1 MSLVPLPA
9 ASIPAPTGAAA
20 TPRAGRRR
28 RGMTLVEMLVAMTLT
43 LLLMG
48 AVAQIFGM
56 LGQGV
61 NGSRSVAELNDRL
74 RAAGYRLRQDLAG
87 ITVNPSPPVRPELN
101 SGYLEI
107 IEGPESDRYTYLS
120 GATFDKSNG
129 SVVGGKWVGSA
140 NPYAATAGSDDRLVG
155 DVDDVILFTTR
166 SSGDM
171 FAGRADTTIAN
182 IEGSSVRSPFAE
194 VIWFCR
200 PTSNTSDPRTY
211 TLYRRQRIVTAQP
224 GTPPFVDI
232 TAGAAS
238 QNTAGGAANT
248 LPWTN
253 WTTLYALTDVSI
265 RRQGT
270 VVMPN
275 SLGDLTRRE
284 NRHLH
289 NGAVLSEFPH
299 PFYAATYD
307 SVNHT
312 FDNNA
317 SRFGEDIILT
327 NVLAFDVRVWDPGAP
342 IQAVPANLQ
351 TGSLTQA
358 TRLAVQPGDPLY
370 GGPGAIVSG
379 TGCYVD
385 LGWGGSP
392 APVQIGT
399 TFPTVGKTAFQ
410 GKGMRVQNTLNNP
423 TASAVFTY
431 PTYDTWS
438 TSYESNGLDDD
449 GDGVIDNGTNGVDD
463 NNDGVV
469 DEPEERE
476 TSPPYPVPLTG
487 IQVRLRVYEPSSRQ
501 IRQITILQ
509 SF

>member
-20 TPRAGRRR
+20 TPRADRRR

-140 NPYAATAGSDDRLVG
+140 NPYAATVGSDDRLVG

-171 FAGRADTTIAN
+171 FSGRADTTIAN

-200 PTSNTSDPRTY
+200 PTANTSDPRTY

-224 GTPPFVDI
+224 GTPPFVDT
-232 TAGAAS
+232 TAGAPS
-238 QNTAGGAANT
+238 QNTVGGPANT

-253 WTTLYALTDVSI
+253 WTALYALTDVSI
-265 RRQGT
+265 RRQGS

-284 NRHLH
+284 NRYLH
-289 NGAVLSEFPH
+289 NGALLAEFPH
-299 PFYAATYD
+299 PFYAFD
-307 SVNHT
+307 PNNHT

-317 SRFGEDIILT
+317 ARFGEDIILT
-327 NVLAFDVRVWDPGAP
+327 NVLAFDVRVWDPAAT
-342 IQAVPANLQ
+342 IQAVPANVQ
-351 TGSLTQA
+351 TGNLSQA
-358 TRLAVQPGDPLY
+358 SRLAVQPGDPLY
-370 GGPGAIVSG
+370 GGPGAIACG
-379 TGCYVD
+379 AGCYVD
-385 LGWGGSP
+385 LGWAGTSAVAIGSP
-392 APVQIGT
+392 FPASGT
-399 TFPTVGKTAFQ
+399 PFQ
-410 GKGMRVQNTLNNP
+410 GKGMFVRNNNP
-423 TASAVFTY
+423 ATFSY

-449 GDGVIDNGTNGVDD
+449 GDGVVDNGTNGLDD
-463 NNDGVV
+463 NGNNVI

-476 TSPPYPVPLTG
+476 TSAPYPVALQG
-487 IQVRLRVYEPSSRQ
+487 LQIRLRVYEPSSRQ
-501 IRQITILQ
+501 VRQITILQ